1 MRERRKAE
9 SQGLDPENQKHSAS
23 CFYGVNRSKRRE
35 QVGGTK
41 GNGGCDRFQMKR
53 GPAHAFLQIILLR
66 CVIIPASIMCLHPA
80 IRRLSCG
87 SMFSS
92 LRQSLTSLITTAHL
106 KLGVRACV
114 AALVAHG
121 LATLIELPHGYWAVL
136 TAVLVVQS
144 TVGASL
150 SIAVERTL
158 GTLVGGVVGV
168 AGALLAGPSQ
178 NMTFLMLTIGI
189 LLTSTL
195 AARSAAFKLAPVT
208 VVIVLLADP
217 SHAMP
222 MVSALFRLMEIGL
235 GGIVGVLSALLI
247 MPARALFF
255 LFPNCAEAV
264 RHCSTLLVMG
274 RDGLLGRSFEPA
286 RVDGLSARIRTA
298 LRAADTRAREARA
311 ERRWS
316 AHADPAPVVRSC
328 RRLWHSVIIL
338 LRSAGHPLP
347 APMAEKIGPDL
358 DEAICALC
366 AYIEMLARRL
376 EGQEADE
383 QVAITAGLSV
393 AALEARAERLNAE
406 GVLDHATGADLTALF
421 AAISACTH
429 VHINLDELATR
440 LTDLSVQER
449 G

>member
-1 MRERRKAE
+1 
-9 SQGLDPENQKHSAS
+9 
-23 CFYGVNRSKRRE
+23 
-35 QVGGTK
+35 
-41 GNGGCDRFQMKR
+41 
-53 GPAHAFLQIILLR
+53 
-66 CVIIPASIMCLHPA
+66 
-80 IRRLSCG
+80 
-87 SMFSS
+87 MFSS
-92 LRQSLTSLITTAHL
+92 LRQSLTSLITPAHL

-114 AALVAHG
+114 AALAALG
-121 LATLIELPHGYWAVL
+121 LSTLIGLPHGYWVVL

-150 SIAVERTL
+150 SIAIERAL

-168 AGALLAGPSQ
+168 TGALLAGPDPD
-178 NMTFLMLTIGI
+178 MTLVMLTIGI

-195 AARSAAFKLAPVT
+195 AARSTAFKLAPVT
-208 VVIVLLADP
+208 VIIVLLADP
-217 SHAMP
+217 THATP
-222 MVSALFRLMEIGL
+222 LVSALSRLLEIGL

-247 MPARALFF
+247 LPARALFF

-274 RDGLLGRSFEPA
+274 RDGLLGRPFEPE
-286 RVDGLSARIRTA
+286 RVDGVSARIRTA
-298 LRAADTRAREARA
+298 LRAADGRAREARA

-358 DEAICALC
+358 DEAVAALC
-366 AYIEMLARRL
+366 AYMEMLALRL
-376 EGQEADE
+376 EGHDPDE
-383 QVAITAGLSV
+383 QIALTAGQSV
-393 AALEARAERLNAE
+393 AALEARAERLNAD